1 MKKNIICAML
11 LGAVALVGCGN
22 KQDANE
28 KNFGTAIGQF
38 LDKRGNLCL
47 PPSFMHDKWPVDLSQ
62 MDLSTEKTMPA
73 GPAGQMAAL
82 AAVGLA
88 SHTEVE
94 IDQIGW
100 IGKPTG
106 NKI

>member
-1 MKKNIICAML
+1 MKKSAICATL
-11 LGAVALVGCGN
+11 LAAMASVGCGN
-22 KQDANE
+22 KQDAND
-28 KNFGTAIGQF
+28 KNFGVAIGQF
-38 LDKRGNLCL
+38 LDKRGDLCL
-47 PPSFMHDKWPVDLSQ
+47 PPSFTHDKWPVDLSQ
-62 MDLSTEKTMPA
+62 IELSMEETMPS